1 MWPAVECRD
10 HHESPVPAEHGRAA
24 TLAILEAG
32 HVPASD
38 PLRLQQ
44 HAILALDL
52 GQKTG
57 WAVRNVDG
65 ALASGTVAV
74 PETPGSAPIAIEWR
88 IIPGWPDYEVSE
100 WGDVRRRTPA
110 RNASPGMVLA
120 PFYRKNGYAQ
130 LQLNANRRRRRF
142 LVHRLVAIAFLG
154 PQPSPAHEIAHLNG
168 NRAHNHHSNLR
179 WVLHR
184 ENEDHKHQHGTR
196 QRGSRIGNSRL
207 TEEQVGVIKAE
218 LRSARTQTE
227 LAARFRVS
235 VSTVSLIA
243 RGEIWRHVP

>member
-1 MWPAVECRD
+1 MATSTLRAVRSEARAI
-10 HHESPVPAEHGRAA
+10 SAPVAA
-24 TLAILEAG
+24 LAAG
-32 HVPASD
+32 EPTGG
-38 PLRLQQ
+38 
-44 HAILALDL
+44 AILALDL

-57 WAVRNVDG
+57 WAVRNADG
-65 ALASGTVAV
+65 AIASGTVAV
-74 PETPGSAPIAIEWR
+74 FETPGSSPIAIEWR

-110 RNASPGMVLA
+110 RNARPGMVLA

-142 LVHRLVAIAFLG
+142 LVHRLVAIAFVG
-154 PQPSPAHEIAHLNG
+154 PQSSPAHEIAHLNG

-218 LRSARTQTE
+218 LRRGKTQTE
-227 LAARFRVS
+227 LGARFRIS